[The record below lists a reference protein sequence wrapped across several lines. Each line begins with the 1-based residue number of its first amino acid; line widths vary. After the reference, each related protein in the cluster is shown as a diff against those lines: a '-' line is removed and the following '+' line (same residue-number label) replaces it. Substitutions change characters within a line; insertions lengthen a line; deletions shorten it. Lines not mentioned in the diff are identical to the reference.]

1 MNTPNRYAYRYEIT
15 SWHVTIRHFTNS
27 DVNVRHIARIRMKA
41 NNTTTKPTVKPE
53 EEGGERP
60 YTYH

>member
-1 MNTPNRYAYRYEIT
+1 MDRYEIT

-41 NNTTTKPTVKPE
+41 NNTTTKPTVKPK
-53 EEGGERP
+53 RKVANDP
-60 YTYH
+60 TPITR